1 MLNDAEGQGGGNVS
15 DNARETVDDAVALF
29 TELKRWIR
37 TDYNSKG
44 QVNWRREAREDFDFE
59 AGEQTNEEDKAILQD
74 AKRPIVMFNRVGT
87 TVDSVAGQE
96 VGNQRYGASL
106 LARIVCLKY
115 PDLFKNQ
122 KFSRSVRATS
132 GRQQVPSPPGGGCV
146 ALAECHTGERAP
158 AAALAGASTE

>member
-37 TDYNSKG
+37 PTTTARAKSIG
-44 QVNWRREAREDFDFE
+44 AARRAKISTLKPANRL
-59 AGEQTNEEDKAILQD
+59 NEEDKAILQD

-132 GRQQVPSPPGGGCV
+132 GRQQVPSPPGGMRG
-146 ALAECHTGERAP
+146 TSRMP
-158 AAALAGASTE
+158 YR